1 MKNPL
6 APSLWSKQVMR
17 IIGQGLKPA
26 DAPYPSWAQ
35 HTPLDE
41 EPILADLQTNPP
53 WLTQQ
58 ACQFE

>member
-1 MKNPL
+1 
-6 APSLWSKQVMR
+6 MR